1 MLLLKSSSK
10 YLTKIPPYH
19 ETGLTSNMESNTAS
33 VSSTAHCGICSE
45 LYTDPRML
53 SCLHSF
59 CCKCLQKNME
69 NKESFKCPTCEKE
82 ASIPE
87 GGVLALPKDLR
98 KGYEAQRSRYEMKL
112 SSQSGAGNCERCMK
126 RSGNAATNFC
136 CECCEFLCEA
146 CSEDHKWCRKTS
158 SHEIVSVGE
167 KKVAQNVKFE
177 IKHEA
182 INCQR
187 HTDQIVKFYC
197 GTCKVLICCN
207 CVVIKHASHE
217 CNDID
222 DMAEKE
228 KADLLTSIA
237 GTAEAK
243 STLSN
248 ALALGDKMMQQVQAK
263 QKSVEEDIKRS
274 FNEIRRALCNR
285 EEALLA
291 RAAEI
296 GVGKLAALRMQGEE
310 LKAMLDELDKTSEMV
325 RTATQ
330 VYTQK
335 KFISVKGVMSSKLKQ
350 LFEQFESVLIKPGSK
365 ETILS
370 QFNTA
375 AILEMISKY
384 GVVHG
389 GCYPANSR
397 PLSSIPRA
405 FVVGKKREIQILTYD
420 INDNRYPFGGERVI
434 AELKQVGSKDPP
446 LVANVV
452 DNKDGTYSVSL
463 TPQVCGAHELSV
475 TIETKPIRG
484 SPFPLYVRDY
494 ANMTPQRC
502 FDTATF
508 PFDVAVDDE
517 GLLYVA
523 LYGQDCINVL
533 DQQGTVIRTIG
544 TRGRAGS
551 GDGQFIYP
559 SGVAVQGDVLYVADQ
574 SNYRVQKLATSGE
587 FLSKFGTKGSGDGQ
601 LDFPCSICVDARG
614 RIFVSESKNKRVSV
628 FEPCGTFAYHIT
640 HNTFSYPWGMA
651 FDLAGNLHVVDHN
664 NNTVS
669 IFTPE
674 GKYISQYNSQVQ
686 RPMGIAIDEEGY
698 KFVGESYNGRLL
710 ILGPENNLVHTIQ
723 AFNQVYG
730 VAMDKD
736 GYVYVCSCSTKQV
749 LKY

>member
-1 MLLLKSSSK
+1 MS
-10 YLTKIPPYH
+10 T
-19 ETGLTSNMESNTAS
+19 TS
-33 VSSTAHCGICSE
+33 HCGICSE

-69 NKESFKCPTCEKE
+69 SKESFKCPTCEKE

-112 SSQSGAGNCERCMK
+112 SVQSGAGNCERCMK
-126 RSGNAATNFC
+126 RSGNAATSFC

-177 IKHEA
+177 IKHED

-217 CNDID
+217 CNDLV

-228 KADLLTSIA
+228 KADLLTSLA
-237 GTAEAK
+237 STAEAK
-243 STLSN
+243 SKLSD

-274 FNEIRRALCNR
+274 FNEIRQALCNR

-291 RAAEI
+291 RAGEI

-310 LKAMLDELDKTSEMV
+310 LKAVLDELDKTSEMV

-330 VYTQK
+330 VYTPK
-335 KFISVKGVMSSKLKQ
+335 NIISVKGMMSTKLKQ
-350 LFEQFESVLIKPGSK
+350 LFEQFESILIKPGSK

-384 GVVHG
+384 GAVYD

-405 FVVGKKREIQILTYD
+405 FVVGKKREIQISTYD
-420 INDNRYPFGGERVI
+420 IDDNRYPFGGERVT
-434 AELKQVGSKDPP
+434 AKLKQVGSKDPP

-484 SPFPLYVRDY
+484 SPFPLYVRQPRDY
-494 ANMTPQRC
+494 AKMTKQQRC
-502 FDTATF
+502 FNTASG
-508 PFDVAVDDE
+508 PYDVAVDDK
-517 GLLYVA
+517 GFLYVA
-523 LYGQDCINVL
+523 LYSEHCIDVL

-544 TRGRAGS
+544 TRGSSGS
-551 GDGQFIYP
+551 GDGQFY
-559 SGVAVQGDVLYVADQ
+559 SLLGVAVQGDVLYVADC
-574 SNYRVQKLATSGE
+574 NNHRVQKLATSGE
-587 FLSKFGTKGSGDGQ
+587 FLSKFGTNGSGDGQ
-601 LDFPCSICVDARG
+601 LNYPRRICVDARG
-614 RIFVSESKNKRVSV
+614 RIFVSEYNNKRVSV
-628 FEPCGTFAYHIT
+628 FEPCGAFAYHIT
-640 HNTFSYPWGMA
+640 HNTFSNPWGMA
-651 FDLAGNLHVVDHN
+651 FDLAGNLHVVDQANH
-664 NNTVS
+664 TVS

-674 GKYISQYNSQVQ
+674 GKYISQYNSQA
-686 RPMGIAIDEEGY
+686 PMGIAIDEEGY
-698 KFVGESYNGRLL
+698 KFVGESYNSRLS

-723 AFNQVYG
+723 GFNQVYG

-736 GYVYVCSCSTKQV
+736 GYVYVCSYSTNQV

>member
-1 MLLLKSSSK
+1 MSHDSERAEPLSVSVHWVASIGTYLCFLECYLLFHVNHNLIITQVFDL
-10 YLTKIPPYH
+10 YNM
-19 ETGLTSNMESNTAS
+19 NMESN
-33 VSSTAHCGICSE
+33 VSTTAHCGICSE

-69 NKESFKCPTCEKE
+69 NKESLKCPTCEKE

-126 RSGNAATNFC
+126 RSGNTAKSFC

-158 SHEIVSVGE
+158 SHELVSVE
-167 KKVAQNVKFE
+167 ERKKVLQNVKFE
-177 IKHEA
+177 IKHED

-197 GTCKVLICCN
+197 GTCKSLICRD
-207 CVVIKHASHE
+207 CVLKKHAGHE
-217 CNDID
+217 YDDI
-222 DMAEKE
+222 A
-228 KADLLTSIA
+228 
-237 GTAEAK
+237 
-243 STLSN
+243 
-248 ALALGDKMMQQVQAK
+248 QAK

-274 FNEIRRALCNR
+274 FNEIRQALCNR

-330 VYTQK
+330 AYTPTEML
-335 KFISVKGVMSSKLKQ
+335 SVKGVMSTKLKQ
-350 LFEQFESVLIKPGSK
+350 LLEKFRLILLEPCEK
-365 ETILS
+365 EILS
-370 QFNTA
+370 DLNTA
-375 AILEMISKY
+375 AILEKINQY
-384 GVVHG
+384 GVVHA

-397 PLSSIPRA
+397 PLSSVPRA
-405 FVVGKKREIQILTYD
+405 IVVGKKRDIQILTYD
-420 INDNRYPFGGERVI
+420 INDDRYPFGDERVLVQ
-434 AELKQVGSKDPP
+434 LKQVGSNDPP

-452 DNKDGTYSVSL
+452 DNKDGTYSASL

-475 TIETKPIRG
+475 TIETEPIRG
-484 SPFPLYVRDY
+484 SPFPLYVRQQRDY
-494 ANMTPQRC
+494 ANMTQQRC
-502 FDTATF
+502 FNTATC
-508 PFDVAVDDE
+508 PYDVAVDDK
-517 GLLYVA
+517 GFLYVA
-523 LYGQDCINVL
+523 LSGQHCIDVL

-544 TRGRAGS
+544 TRGSSGS
-551 GDGQFIYP
+551 GDGQFNYP
-559 SGVAVQGDVLYVADQ
+559 NGVAVQGDVLYVADQ
-574 SNYRVQKLATSGE
+574 NNYRVQKITTSGE
-587 FLSKFGTKGSGDGQ
+587 FLSKFGSRGSGDGQ
-601 LDFPCSICVDARG
+601 LNGPRGICVDAGG
-614 RIFVSESKNKRVSV
+614 RIFVSESNNRRVSV
-628 FEPCGTFAYHIT
+628 FEPCGTFSYHIT
-640 HNTFSYPWGMA
+640 HNTISNPWGMA
-651 FDLAGNLHVVDHN
+651 FDLAGNLHVVDYS

-674 GKYISQYNSQVQ
+674 GKYISQYNSQAQ
-686 RPMGIAIDEEGY
+686 RPICIAIDEEGY
-698 KFVGESYNGRLL
+698 KFVGESYNSRLL
-710 ILGPENNLVHTIQ
+710 ILGPENNLVCTIQ

-736 GYVYVCSCSTKQV
+736 GYVYVCSYSTNRV

>member
-1 MLLLKSSSK
+1 MS
-10 YLTKIPPYH
+10 T
-19 ETGLTSNMESNTAS
+19 
-33 VSSTAHCGICSE
+33 TAHCGICSE

-69 NKESFKCPTCEKE
+69 NKESLKCPTCEKE

-98 KGYEAQRSRYEMKL
+98 KGYEAQQSRYEMKL
-112 SSQSGAGNCERCMK
+112 SSQSGAGNCECCMK
-126 RSGNAATNFC
+126 RSGNTAKSFC

-158 SHEIVSVGE
+158 SHELVSVE
-167 KKVAQNVKFE
+167 ERKKVLQNVKFE
-177 IKHEA
+177 IKHED
-182 INCQR
+182 INCQC

-197 GTCKVLICCN
+197 GTCKSLICRD
-207 CVVIKHASHE
+207 CVLKKHAGHE
-217 CNDID
+217 YDDI
-222 DMAEKE
+222 A
-228 KADLLTSIA
+228 
-237 GTAEAK
+237 
-243 STLSN
+243 
-248 ALALGDKMMQQVQAK
+248 QAK

-274 FNEIRRALCNR
+274 FNELRQALCNR

-325 RTATQ
+325 STATQ
-330 VYTQK
+330 AYTPTE
-335 KFISVKGVMSSKLKQ
+335 ILSVKEVMSTNLKQ
-350 LFEQFESVLIKPGSK
+350 LLEKFQLILLEPC
-365 ETILS
+365 ENEILS
-370 QFNTA
+370 DLNTA
-375 AILEMISKY
+375 AILEKINQY
-384 GVVHG
+384 GFVHA

-397 PLSSIPRA
+397 PLSTIPRA
-405 FVVGKKREIQILTYD
+405 IVVGKKREIQISTYD
-420 INDNRYPFGGERVI
+420 IDDNRYPFGGERVT
-434 AELKQVGSKDPP
+434 AKLKQVGSNDPP

-475 TIETKPIRG
+475 TIQAEPIRG
-484 SPFPLYVRDY
+484 SPFPLYVRQQRDY
-494 ANMTPQRC
+494 ANMTTQQRC
-502 FDTATF
+502 FNTTCG
-508 PFDVAVDDE
+508 PYDVAVDDE
-517 GLLYVA
+517 GFLYVA
-523 LYGQDCINVL
+523 LYSQRCIDVL

-544 TRGRAGS
+544 TRGSSGR
-551 GDGQFIYP
+551 GDGQFNCP
-559 SGVAVQGDVLYVADQ
+559 CGVAVQGDVLYVADQ
-574 SNYRVQKLATSGE
+574 SNNRVQKLTTSGE

-601 LDFPCSICVDARG
+601 LYSPRGICVDAGG
-614 RIFVSESKNKRVSV
+614 RIFVSESNNRRVSV

-640 HNTFSYPWGMA
+640 HNTISCPCGMA
-651 FDLAGNLHVVDHN
+651 FDLAGNLHVVDYN
-664 NNTVS
+664 NNAVS

-674 GKYISQYNSQVQ
+674 GKFISQYNSQVQ
-686 RPMGIAIDEEGY
+686 CPIGIAIDEEGY
-698 KFVGESYNGRLL
+698 KFVGESYNGYGSSRLS
-710 ILGPENNLVHTIQ
+710 ILGPEKNLVHTIR

-736 GYVYVCSCSTKQV
+736 GYVYVCSYGACQV

>member
-1 MLLLKSSSK
+1 
-10 YLTKIPPYH
+10 
-19 ETGLTSNMESNTAS
+19 
-33 VSSTAHCGICSE
+33 
-45 LYTDPRML
+45 
-53 SCLHSF
+53 
-59 CCKCLQKNME
+59 ME

-136 CECCEFLCEA
+136 CECCEFLCET

-177 IKHEA
+177 IKHED

-228 KADLLTSIA
+228 KADLLTSLA
-237 GTAEAK
+237 STAEAK
-243 STLSN
+243 SKLSD

-263 QKSVEEDIKRS
+263 QKSVEKDIKRS
-274 FNEIRRALCNR
+274 FNEIRQALCNR

-291 RAAEI
+291 RAGEI

-330 VYTQK
+330 VYTPK
-335 KFISVKGVMSSKLKQ
+335 NIISVKGVMSSKLKQ

-370 QFNTA
+370 QFNTS

-405 FVVGKKREIQILTYD
+405 VVVGKKREIQILTYD
-420 INDNRYPFGGERVI
+420 INDDRYPFGGERVI
-434 AELKQVGSKDPP
+434 AELKQVGSNDPP

-452 DNKDGTYSVSL
+452 DNKDGTYSASL
-463 TPQVCGAHELSV
+463 TPQVCGAHELSI

-484 SPFPLYVRDY
+484 SPFPLYVRQQRDY
-494 ANMTPQRC
+494 ANMTQQR
-502 FDTATF
+502 FFNTASG
-508 PFDVAVDDE
+508 PYDVAVDDK
-517 GLLYVA
+517 GFLYVA
-523 LYGQDCINVL
+523 LYGQHCIDIL

-544 TRGRAGS
+544 TRGSSGR

-559 SGVAVQGDVLYVADQ
+559 IGVAVQGDVLYVADEK
-574 SNYRVQKLATSGE
+574 NYCVQKLTTSGE

-601 LDFPCSICVDARG
+601 LDSPCSICVDAG
-614 RIFVSESKNKRVSV
+614 GTIFVSESNNKRVSV

-640 HNTFSYPWGMA
+640 HNTISYPWGMA
-651 FDLAGNLHVVDHN
+651 FDLVGNLHVVDN
-664 NNTVS
+664 SNNTVS

-686 RPMGIAIDEEGY
+686 RPIGIAIDEEGY
-698 KFVGESYNGRLL
+698 KFIGDGFGSTCSRLL
-710 ILGPENNLVHTIQ
+710 ILGPENNLVRTIQ
-723 AFNQVYG
+723 TFRNIYG

-736 GYVYVCSCSTKQV
+736 GYVYVSSCSTNYV